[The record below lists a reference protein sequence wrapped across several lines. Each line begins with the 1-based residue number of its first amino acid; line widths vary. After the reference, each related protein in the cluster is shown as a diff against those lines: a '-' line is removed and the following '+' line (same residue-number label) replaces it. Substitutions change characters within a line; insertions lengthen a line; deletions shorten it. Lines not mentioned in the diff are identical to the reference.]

1 MSRHYHRHHFKGLIW
16 YLLTMVKTYIGII
29 VSYENSVIL
38 QILERVPEQAI
49 TAFWIWFTTVNQ
61 FLRYL
66 FIFHASQIISARLPY
81 SLQYLGA
88 N

>member
-1 MSRHYHRHHFKGLIW
+1 MVNT
-16 YLLTMVKTYIGII
+16 YLGII
-29 VSYENSVIL
+29 VSYEKFNKNLEL
-38 QILERVPEQAI
+38 QVLISHILERVPEQAV
-49 TAFWIWFTTVNQ
+49 TAFRMPGSKQAVNQ
-61 FLRYL
+61 VVSYL

>member
-1 MSRHYHRHHFKGLIW
+1 
-16 YLLTMVKTYIGII
+16 MVKTYIGII
-29 VSYENSVIL
+29 VTYEKFIKNSQLQLLIS
-38 QILERVPEQAI
+38 QILERVPEQAV
-49 TAFWIWFTTVNQ
+49 TAFRIPVNQ
-61 FLRYL
+61 VVRYL